1 MLFSNVHK
9 IFPNLWIGNKKIIN
23 DTAFFKQNNIDLIVN
38 CTPDLPFPDISIRKS
53 ICTLRIP
60 VYDSG
65 LEKDYTLM
73 ESYFHLYIP
82 LLSNTIKNNKN
93 TLIYCKAGK
102 QRSCIVAAAI
112 LFHMFC
118 NDCNNKQLFANSIFE
133 FIQSKRRLAFNFGFQ
148 KNFYISFCRYFDI
161 NYS

>member
-1 MLFSNVHK
+1 MFFANVHK
-9 IFPNLWIGNKKIIN
+9 IFPNLWIGNRRIIN
-23 DTAFFKQNNIDLIVN
+23 NTTFFEQNNIDLIVN
-38 CTPDLPFPDISIRKS
+38 CTPDLPFPDIDSS

-65 LEKDYTLM
+65 LDKDYILM

-93 TLIYCKAGK
+93 ILVYCKAGK

-112 LFHMFC
+112 LFHLFY

-133 FIQSKRRLAFNFGFQ
+133 YIQCKRLPAFNFGFQ
-148 KNFYISFCRYFDI
+148 KKFHVSFCRYFGI
-161 NYS
+161 N